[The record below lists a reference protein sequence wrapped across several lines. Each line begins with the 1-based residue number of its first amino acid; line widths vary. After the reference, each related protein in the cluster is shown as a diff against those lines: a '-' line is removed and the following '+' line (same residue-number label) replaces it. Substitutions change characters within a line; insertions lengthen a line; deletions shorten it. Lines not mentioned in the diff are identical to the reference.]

1 MQIQM
6 NEIEGKVS
14 QMLIVKKW
22 VSMFHIQ
29 DQYVLWITLDK
40 TCSDLILQ
48 HKVNVYYNL
57 REISN
62 LKIHIFS
69 PSPEISF
76 VIVISKAK

>member
-22 VSMFHIQ
+22 FSMFHIQ

-40 TCSDLILQ
+40 TCSDLKLQ
-48 HKVNVYYNL
+48 HKVNVYFNL
-57 REISN
+57 SETIN
-62 LKIHIFS
+62 FQTQK
-69 PSPEISF
+69 ISF
-76 VIVISKAK
+76 AIEISKAN

>member
-22 VSMFHIQ
+22 FSMFHIQ

-40 TCSDLILQ
+40 TWSDLKLED
-48 HKVNVYYNL
+48 KVNVYYNL
-57 REISN
+57 
-62 LKIHIFS
+62 
-69 PSPEISF
+69 
-76 VIVISKAK
+76 

>member
-22 VSMFHIQ
+22 FSMFHIQ
-29 DQYVLWITLDK
+29 DQYVLWITSDK
-40 TCSDLILQ
+40 TCSDLKLQ
-48 HKVNVYYNL
+48 DKVNVYHNL
-57 REISN
+57 RETTN

-69 PSPEISF
+69 QRYRLQ
-76 VIVISKAK
+76 